1 MSNLLL
7 LRLLLVLCMAF
18 AATPVIA
25 HPGHDHKIMGTI
37 AAINGDSVTVKTT
50 KGQDRTFEITAKTTI
65 LRGKQAGAR
74 ADLVVGLRVIVN
86 VVDDHEPLKARS
98 VQYSAPPAKRTGT

>member
-1 MSNLLL
+1 MSNL
-7 LRLLLVLCMAF
+7 LRLLLLLCMAF
-18 AATPVIA
+18 VATPAIA

-37 AAINGDSVTVKTT
+37 AAINGDAVTVKTT
-50 KGQDRTFEITAKTTI
+50 KGEERSFEITAKTTI

-86 VVDDHEPLKARS
+86 VVDGPAPLKAKS
-98 VQYSAPPAKRTGT
+98 VQYAAPAAKRTGA